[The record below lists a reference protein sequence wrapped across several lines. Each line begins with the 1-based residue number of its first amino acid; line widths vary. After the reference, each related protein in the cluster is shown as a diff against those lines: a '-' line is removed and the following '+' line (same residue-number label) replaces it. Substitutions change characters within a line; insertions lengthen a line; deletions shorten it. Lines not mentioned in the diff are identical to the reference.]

1 MTKHYT
7 ELRLIP
13 VELEV
18 WQQVKSS
25 YFYSSIIVS
34 FNDR

>member
-1 MTKHYT
+1 MAKPST

-25 YFYSSIIVS
+25 YFYSSI
-34 FNDR
+34 